1 MKDNKLNVAV
11 IFGGVSSE
19 YEVSCMSCANVL
31 RILDTDKYNIYV
43 IGITKMGRWYLTDA
57 TPEEI
62 EKNKWLDA
70 HNREAI
76 ISPDRSTHGISVYGG
91 KKIKVD
97 VAFPILHGK
106 NGEDGA
112 IAALLQLAGIPQVT
126 TTMTSGADSMDK
138 VITKILCDRAG
149 IPQADYEM
157 FYDYE
162 IDADISAAVSK
173 IESRFEYPVFVK
185 PSSAGSSVG
194 VSKCRNRAELENGLC
209 EAASHDFKIL
219 VEECIV
225 GVEIETA
232 VIGNTNPE
240 VSVCGQIA
248 PSQEFYS
255 YDSKYNDENSGTFI
269 PAKIS
274 EKTAKL
280 VQKYALD
287 VYRAME
293 CQGMS
298 RVDFFV
304 TEDERVIFNELN
316 TIPGFTNISMY
327 PKLMAYSGTEGKA
340 LADRLISYALSE
352 DRR

>member
-1 MKDNKLNVAV
+1 MTDKKLNVAV
-11 IFGGVSSE
+11 LFGGVTSE
-19 YEVSCMSCANVL
+19 YEVSCFSCANVL
-31 RILDTDKYNIYV
+31 RILDPEKYNVYV
-43 IGITKMGRWYLTDA
+43 IGITKKGKWYLTDA
-57 TPEEI
+57 TAEEI

-70 HNREAI
+70 HNREAFI
-76 ISPDRSTHGISVYGG
+76 APDRSVHGISMGG
-91 KKIKVD
+91 KKIRID
-97 VAFPILHGK
+97 VAFPVMHGK

-112 IAALLQLAGIPQVT
+112 IAALFQLAGIPQVT
-126 TTMTSGADSMDK
+126 TTMTSGANSMDK
-138 VITKILCDRAG
+138 AITKIICDRAG
-149 IPQADYEM
+149 VPQADFEL

-162 IDADISAAVSK
+162 IKSDLSPIITK
-173 IESRFEYPVFVK
+173 LESRFEYPVFVK

-194 VSKCRNRAELENGLC
+194 VSKCRNRNELEKGLLD
-209 EAASHDFKIL
+209 AACHDFKVL

-232 VIGNTNPE
+232 VIGNTSPE

-248 PSQEFYS
+248 PAGDFYS

-269 PAKIS
+269 PAHIS
-274 EKTAKL
+274 EDASRR
-280 VQKYALD
+280 VREYALK
-287 VYRAME
+287 VYTAME
-293 CQGMS
+293 CQGLA

-304 TEDERVIFNELN
+304 TSDERVVFNELN

-340 LADRLISYALSE
+340 LADRLISLALSE